1 MIQERPQDHLGLIV
15 VIPATD
21 ENTLIPSV
29 DSLLNCEKTTA
40 DCEIIVIFN
49 ASIAADQEIK
59 ERNNHTAKELNKWIQ
74 SRPTNQRKVHILC
87 INDLPAKQAGVGLAR
102 KIGMDEAVRRFHDVG
117 NDKGVIVCFDAD
129 TKCDLDYLRTVESEF
144 KQQSK
149 IKAASIYF
157 EHPIAGI
164 EYDSE
169 VYKNIVLY
177 ELHLRYYKNGL
188 AFAKLPCDF
197 HTIGSSMAVR
207 ANAYASQGGMNRRK
221 AGEDFYFLQKFME
234 IDGLYTIQ
242 TTRTIPSPRPSHRV
256 PFGTGKAIQQSLD
269 NEKDL
274 KFSYAF
280 KVFENLKKIF
290 NSVGEWYTEDPLDI
304 QLLIEFVGEE
314 ELNSQLLR
322 LRKLSK
328 NKKDFKKRFFVW
340 MNAFRILKFVH
351 YLRDHHFRNTELLT
365 EVPKLLASLGQKTH
379 PRSDSKELLLQLRY
393 LDRNLH

>member
-29 DSLLNCEKTTA
+29 DSLLNCEKTTT

-234 IDGLYTIQ
+234 IDGLYNIR

-328 NKKDFKKRFFVW
+328 NKKDFKKRFFIW